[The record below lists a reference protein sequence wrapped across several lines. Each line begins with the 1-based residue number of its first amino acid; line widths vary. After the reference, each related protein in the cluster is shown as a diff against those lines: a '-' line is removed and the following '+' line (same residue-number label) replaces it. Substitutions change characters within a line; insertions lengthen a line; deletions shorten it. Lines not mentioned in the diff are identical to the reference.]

1 MGNVAARFGSVPAT
15 FEGVFDPYATKPVY
29 QRPRGWRPP
38 APVAPRHYDAALVAV
53 AEMRRRRP
61 GIDEASVLSKLW
73 ELRGEWEQDNG
84 LKAKLHRADTLR
96 LRTLDAVLDGYGA
109 WDSRPGDDGKPRGYV
124 QVDPPSDLWR
134 LIDERKIIRGRLNT
148 RPAHAPEMPAYYAA
162 RVAELHALG
171 VPDDLVTALARGV
184 GVRLRGRTPTLPA

>member
-15 FEGVFDPYATKPVY
+15 FEGVFSRRDPYATTPVY

-162 RVAELHALG
+162 RVAVLHALG
-171 VPDDLVTALARGV
+171 F
-184 GVRLRGRTPTLPA
+184 PTTL

>member
-15 FEGVFDPYATKPVY
+15 FEGVFDLYATKPVY

-96 LRTLDAVLDGYGA
+96 LRTLDAVLDG
-109 WDSRPGDDGKPRGYV
+109 KPRGYV

-134 LIDERKIIRGRLNT
+134 LIDERKIIAGGSTRALPT
-148 RPAHAPEMPAYYAA
+148 RPRCRP
-162 RVAELHALG
+162 
-171 VPDDLVTALARGV
+171 T
-184 GVRLRGRTPTLPA
+184 TPRESPNCTLSEFPTTL